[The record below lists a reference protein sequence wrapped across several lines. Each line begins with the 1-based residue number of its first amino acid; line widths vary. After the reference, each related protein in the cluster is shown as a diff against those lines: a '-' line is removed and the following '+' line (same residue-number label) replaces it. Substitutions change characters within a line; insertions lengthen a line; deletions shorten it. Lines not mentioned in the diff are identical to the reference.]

1 MKVVKYCE
9 KCFKD
14 PTGYLK
20 TMNDIL
26 GWNEEYTKKYD
37 TIGFYCCEENKEC
50 CTYHPD
56 EKLYQMQLNTSEFNT
71 LSKISNDSN
80 FIISMNKLKEENI
93 IDFNLKMSQFKANS
107 QTEDQN
113 TNNSILHCP
122 YCNST
127 NIRKIGT
134 VNRTI
139 SVGMFGLASKKI
151 GKTHKCNHCGST
163 W

>member
-14 PTGYLK
+14 QTGYLK

-26 GWNEEYTKKYD
+26 GWDEEYTKKYD
-37 TIGFYCCEENKEC
+37 TIGFYCCEENKEY

-56 EKLYQMQLNTSEFNT
+56 EKLYQMQLSTSEFNA

-80 FIISMNKLKEENI
+80 FIISMDKLKEENI

-113 TNNSILHCP
+113 ANNNIPHCP
-122 YCNST
+122 TCGST
-127 NIRKIGT
+127 NVEKISAGKK
-134 VNRTI
+134 VL
-139 SVGMFGLASKKI
+139 GGAMFGLFSSNVRNSMHCKK
-151 GKTHKCNHCGST
+151 CGYK